1 MPPHREIGLR
11 RVYDDNDRGPA
22 GYRVLV
28 DRLWPRGVTKADA
41 ALDEWL
47 KEAAPSTDLRRWYGH
62 DVARF
67 EEFAGRYRTE
77 LRQPPA
83 SVAVDHLID
92 LARTHTI
99 TLLTATRDLEH
110 SGARVLH
117 QIVTSRA
124 SRPGRRASPRQS
136 PDDPVSRRDRRNDSH
151 GDEGFTKARHRVQ
164 SPGVGPG

>member
-1 MPPHREIGLR
+1 MPPRREIELR
-11 RVYDDNDRGPA
+11 RVYDDNDQVPA

-47 KEAAPSTDLRRWYGH
+47 TEAAPSTDLRRWYGH

-67 EEFAGRYRTE
+67 EEFAGRYRAE

-99 TLLTATRDLEH
+99 TLLTATRDVEH
-110 SGARVLH
+110 SGAKVLH
-117 QIVTSRA
+117 QFVTSRA
-124 SRPGRRASPRQS
+124 SRPGGRASTS
-136 PDDPVSRRDRRNDSH
+136 D
-151 GDEGFTKARHRVQ
+151 RHRVQ
-164 SPGVGPG
+164 SSGAGPG